1 MKEKNENLLTSLPR
15 CGNMIMTIEPLF
27 ADGGGE

>member
-1 MKEKNENLLTSLPR
+1 MKEKNENLLTSLPCR
-15 CGNMIMTIEPLF
+15 GNILMTTEPLF